1 MFKPYIFA
9 HRGAMGY
16 CIENTIPCFKKAV
29 EMGAGIETDLQLTKD
44 KELVCFHDNFIKID
58 SMSYDLKNFTLEEL
72 QNIKFHD
79 NRKIPT
85 VKELFSVFKK
95 DNNYLRYSCD
105 IRGKKAGFRLI
116 DIAEDYNILEKL
128 EITERKLF
136 NLSSLR
142 KYCNKIKLVYTLQE
156 DISKIN
162 NKTVNFNELND
173 SKVEALNIV
182 SWRTSFNNF
191 KEVIDAGFKCY
202 VWGVNR
208 KSRMKRILRMRY
220 YDEKVDSIY
229 TDYPDMLINLR
240 NEISY

>member
-29 EMGAGIETDLQLTKD
+29 EMGAGIETDFQLTND
-44 KELVCFHDNFIKID
+44 KELVCFHDNFIKVD
-58 SMSYDLKNFTLEEL
+58 SMSYDLKKFTLEEL
-72 QNIKFHD
+72 KNIKFQD
-79 NRKIPT
+79 ARKIPT
-85 VKELFSVFKK
+85 AKELFSTFKK
-95 DNNYLRYSCD
+95 NNDYLRYSCD

-116 DIAEDYNILEKL
+116 DIAKDYKIFEKI

-142 KYCNKIKLVYTLQE
+142 KYDKNVKLVYTLQE
-156 DISKIN
+156 HIAKIN
-162 NKTVNFNELND
+162 NNTVNFERLHD
-173 SKVEALNIV
+173 LKIETINIIC
-182 SWRTSFNNF
+182 WRANFKNF
-191 KEVIDAGFKCY
+191 KEIIGNGFKCY

-208 KSRMKRILRMRY
+208 KSRMERILRMRY

-229 TDYPDMLINLR
+229 TDYPDTLINLR